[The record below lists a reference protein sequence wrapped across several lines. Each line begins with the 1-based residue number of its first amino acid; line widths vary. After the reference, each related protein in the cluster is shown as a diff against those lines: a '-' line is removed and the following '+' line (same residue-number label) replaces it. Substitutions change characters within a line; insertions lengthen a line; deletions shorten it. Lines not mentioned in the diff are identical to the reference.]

1 MHRVECGFRE
11 GEASSRLEEKG
22 PSKPGSAVQL
32 VPLEVFFAP
41 LLAFGRKKVFKGK
54 DTPSSP
60 MPFFLPNSSK
70 MVCLTCCGA

>member
-41 LLAFGRKKVFKGK
+41 LLAFGRKKSV
-54 DTPSSP
+54 
-60 MPFFLPNSSK
+60 
-70 MVCLTCCGA
+70 